1 MKTFPERINEATL
14 SNIVESTWNKKGIRI
29 PIHIICILSL
39 LLDYYDSVYFSLP
52 FPPHYDVLRPLKAW
66 VRINLSSSLVY
77 IRILLQQ
84 RRLIN
89 TLGDSLSIRDG
100 INGVTQII
108 LESEAGEKVK
118 NDTNNI
124 GHIRSQKHVTQQVRK
139 RVDTWRTSRT
149 WGTRFLREN
158 DQEDP
163 GQSQLV
169 CHINYTELT

>member
-1 MKTFPERINEATL
+1 M
-14 SNIVESTWNKKGIRI
+14 
-29 PIHIICILSL
+29 
-39 LLDYYDSVYFSLP
+39 
-52 FPPHYDVLRPLKAW
+52 
-66 VRINLSSSLVY
+66 
-77 IRILLQQ
+77 QQ

-118 NDTNNI
+118 NDTNNK

-149 WGTRFLREN
+149 WDTRFLREN

-163 GQSQLV
+163 GQS
-169 CHINYTELT
+169 